1 MAYNF
6 FRFLRRR
13 NFVPNPR
20 FQFILAG
27 KGLSYA
33 FLYGAVIVYAS
44 LQSMAETINI
54 LPLSCLTPEVK
65 ARLWALPTDA
75 LLLAL
80 LIALVVVLQ
89 IIQWSHRVAGPEFR
103 LKRILREMA
112 AGRYPES
119 VKLRKHDCLKGLAEN
134 LTLLAHAL
142 RDRGQAHADQL
153 AQLHGKVEE
162 CANHVRNGVRPDVVI
177 AHLEGL
183 ATQIC
188 SLKQELV
195 EGNEPGGA
203 DQNMPVPASQ
213 RVDSGSVPVS
223 CGSV

>member
-1 MAYNF
+1 MTYKF
-6 FRFLRRR
+6 FRFFRRR
-13 NFVPNPR
+13 NFVIDPR
-20 FQFILAG
+20 FQLLLAG
-27 KGLSYA
+27 KGVSYV
-33 FLYGAVIVYAS
+33 FLFGTIIVYAS

-65 ARLWALPTDA
+65 ARLWALPTEA

-119 VKLRKHDCLKGLAEN
+119 VRLRKHDCLKGLAEN
-134 LTLLAHAL
+134 LTLLARAL
-142 RDRGQAHADQL
+142 RERRQAHADQL
-153 AQLHGKVEE
+153 AQLQGKVAE
-162 CANHVRNGVRPDVVI
+162 CATHVRNGARPDVVL
-177 AHLEGL
+177 AHLEGM

-188 SLKQELV
+188 SLKQELA

>member
-13 NFVPNPR
+13 NFVIDPR
-20 FQFILAG
+20 FQLLLAG
-27 KGLSYA
+27 KGVSYV
-33 FLYGAVIVYAS
+33 FLFGTIIVYAS
-44 LQSMAETINI
+44 LQSMAETIDI

-162 CANHVRNGVRPDVVI
+162 CATHVRNGVRPDLVI

>member
-1 MAYNF
+1 MASNF
-6 FRFLRRR
+6 FRRR
-13 NFVPNPR
+13 NFVPNPQL
-20 FQFILAG
+20 QFLLAG

-33 FLYGAVIVYAS
+33 FLFGTVIIYAS
-44 LQSMAETINI
+44 LQSMAGTIDI

-65 ARLWALPTDA
+65 ARLWALPTEA

-103 LKRILREMA
+103 LKRILREMI

-119 VKLRKHDCLKGLAEN
+119 VRLRKHDCLKGLAET
-134 LTLLAHAL
+134 LTLLARAL
-142 RDRGQAHADQL
+142 RERRQAHADQL

-162 CANHVRNGVRPDVVI
+162 CATHVRNGARPDVVI
-177 AHLEGL
+177 AHLEGM

-188 SLKQELV
+188 SLKQELA

>member
-1 MAYNF
+1 MGSRF
-6 FRFLRRR
+6 FQRR

-20 FQFILAG
+20 FQFLLAG

-33 FLYGAVIVYAS
+33 FLFGAIIVYAS
-44 LQSMAETINI
+44 LQTMAETINI

-65 ARLWALPTDA
+65 ARLWGLPTDA

-119 VKLRKHDCLKGLAEN
+119 VRLRKHDCLRGLAEN
-134 LTLLAHAL
+134 LTLLAQAL
-142 RDRGQAHADQL
+142 RERRQTQTDQL
-153 AQLHGKVEE
+153 TQLQGRVEE
-162 CANHVRNGVRPDVVI
+162 CTNHVRDGVHPEVVM
-177 AHLEGL
+177 AQLEGL
-183 ATQIC
+183 AKQIS
-188 SLKQELV
+188 SLKQALV
-195 EGNEPGGA
+195 EENGPEGTN
-203 DQNMPVPASQ
+203 QTLPVPASP
-213 RVDSGSVPVS
+213 RVDSGAVPVS
-223 CGSV
+223 YGHA

>member
-6 FRFLRRR
+6 FRFFRRR

-20 FQFILAG
+20 FQFLLAG
-27 KGLSYA
+27 KGVSYV
-33 FLYGAVIVYAS
+33 FLFGAIIVYAS

-65 ARLWALPTDA
+65 ARLWAFPTDA

-80 LIALVVVLQ
+80 LIALVVMLQ

-112 AGRYPES
+112 AGQYPES
-119 VKLRKHDCLKGLAEN
+119 VRLRKHDCLKGLAEN
-134 LTLLAHAL
+134 LTLLARAL
-142 RDRGQAHADQL
+142 RERRQAHTEQL
-153 AQLHGKVEE
+153 AQLQGKVEE
-162 CANHVRNGVRPDVVI
+162 CATHVRKGVRPDVVI
-177 AHLEGL
+177 AHLEGM
-183 ATQIC
+183 ATQIS
-188 SLKQELV
+188 SLKQQLA

-203 DQNMPVPASQ
+203 DQNMPASASQ
-213 RVDSGSVPVS
+213 RADSGSVPVS
-223 CGSV
+223 CSSL

>member
-1 MAYNF
+1 MTYKF
-6 FRFLRRR
+6 FRFFRRR
-13 NFVPNPR
+13 NFVIDPR
-20 FQFILAG
+20 FQLLLAG
-27 KGLSYA
+27 KGVSYV
-33 FLYGAVIVYAS
+33 FLFGTIIVYAS

-80 LIALVVVLQ
+80 LIAMVVVLQ
-89 IIQWSHRVAGPEFR
+89 MIQWSHRVAGPEFR
-103 LKRILREMA
+103 LNRVLREMA

-119 VKLRKHDCLKGLAEN
+119 VGLRKHDWLKGLAEN
-134 LTLLAHAL
+134 LTLLACAL
-142 RDRGQAHADQL
+142 RERRQAHADQL
-153 AQLHGKVEE
+153 AQLQGKVEE
-162 CANHVRNGVRPDVVI
+162 CTTHVRNGVRPELVI
-177 AHLEGL
+177 AQLEGM

-188 SLKQELV
+188 SLKREIV

-213 RVDSGSVPVS
+213 PVDSRSVPVS
-223 CGSV
+223 WGGG

>member
-1 MAYNF
+1 MDSKF
-6 FRFLRRR
+6 FRRR

-20 FQFILAG
+20 FQFLLAG

-33 FLYGAVIVYAS
+33 FLFGAVIIYAS
-44 LQSMAETINI
+44 LQSMAESIDI

-65 ARLWALPTDA
+65 ARLWALPTEA

-112 AGRYPES
+112 VGQYPQS
-119 VKLRKHDCLKGLAEN
+119 VKVRKHDCLKGLAEN

-142 RDRGQAHADQL
+142 RERRQTQTDQL
-153 AQLHGKVEE
+153 TQLQGRVEE
-162 CANHVRNGVRPDVVI
+162 CTNHVRNGVHPEVVM
-177 AHLEGL
+177 AQLEGL
-183 ATQIC
+183 AKQIS
-188 SLKQELV
+188 SLKQALV
-195 EGNEPGGA
+195 EEDGSKDMNQA
-203 DQNMPVPASQ
+203 IPVPASQ

-223 CGSV
+223 YGHA